1 MPDIAVYPGS
11 FDPITNGHLDLI
23 QRALKIFDHINMAV
37 ATNAF
42 KKSLF
47 TIEERV
53 EMARESLKEYPN
65 VSVSSFQGLLVKY
78 AREQKARAILRGLR
92 AVTDFEYE
100 FQLAMMNRRLEPE
113 IETVFLMTGLRWVF
127 LSSSILKEAAVH
139 GGNIE
144 GMVPEIV
151 FKKLQEKFETVE
163 EGAII
168 ADLRHRRPGGRHR
181 RGPDQAPERG
191 VPGGA

>member
-23 QRALKIFDHINMAV
+23 QRALRVFDHIVVAV

-42 KKSLF
+42 KQSLF
-47 TIEERV
+47 TIEERM
-53 EMARESLKEYPN
+53 EMIRESLKDYPQ
-65 VSVSSFQGLLVKY
+65 VTIDSFDGLLVNY
-78 AREQKARAILRGLR
+78 AMRQKARAVLRGLR

-113 IETVFLMTGLRWVF
+113 VETVFLMTGLRWVF

-151 FKKLQEKFETVE
+151 IQKLREKF
-163 EGAII
+163 GQ
-168 ADLRHRRPGGRHR
+168 LRK
-181 RGPDQAPERG
+181 D
-191 VPGGA
+191 

>member
-23 QRALKIFDHINMAV
+23 QRALRIFDHIIVAV

-42 KKSLF
+42 KQSLF
-47 TIEERV
+47 TIEERM
-53 EMARESLKEYPN
+53 EMIRESLKDHPQITID
-65 VSVSSFQGLLVKY
+65 SFEGLLVNY
-78 AREQKARAILRGLR
+78 AMRQKARAVLRGLR

-113 IETVFLMTGLRWVF
+113 VETVFLMTGLRWVF

-139 GGNIE
+139 GGNVE

-151 FKKLQEKFETVE
+151 VKKLREKF
-163 EGAII
+163 GQ
-168 ADLRHRRPGGRHR
+168 LRK
-181 RGPDQAPERG
+181 D
-191 VPGGA
+191 

>member
-11 FDPITNGHLDLI
+11 FDPITNGHVDLI
-23 QRALKIFDHINMAV
+23 HRALRIFDRIIVAV

-47 TIEERV
+47 TNEERM
-53 EMARESLKEYPN
+53 EMIRVSLADLPM
-65 VSVSSFQGLLVKY
+65 VSIDTFDGLLVNY
-78 AREQKARAILRGLR
+78 AKSQNARAILRGLR

-100 FQLAMMNRRLEPE
+100 FQLALMNRRLGPE
-113 IETVFLMTGLRWVF
+113 IETVFLMTSLRWVF

-139 GGNIE
+139 GGDIA

-151 FKKLQEKFETVE
+151 FLKLQEIFGRKC
-163 EGAII
+163 GAKVS
-168 ADLRHRRPGGRHR
+168 AHLRY
-181 RGPDQAPERG
+181 
-191 VPGGA
+191 

>member
-23 QRALKIFDHINMAV
+23 QRASKIFDHIIVAV

-42 KKSLF
+42 KQSLF

-53 EMARESLKEYPN
+53 EMVRISLEGYPQI
-65 VSVSSFQGLLVKY
+65 SIDTFDGLLVKY
-78 AREQKARAILRGLR
+78 AKGKNARAILRGLR

-100 FQLAMMNRRLEPE
+100 FQLAMMNRRLEPGV
-113 IETVFLMTGLRWVF
+113 ETVFLMTGLRWVF

-139 GGNIE
+139 GGDIE

-151 FKKLQEKFETVE
+151 HRKLKEKFGLT
-163 EGAII
+163 
-168 ADLRHRRPGGRHR
+168 
-181 RGPDQAPERG
+181 
-191 VPGGA
+191 

>member
-1 MPDIAVYPGS
+1 MPDTAVYPGS

-23 QRALKIFDHINMAV
+23 QRALRIFDHIIVAV

-42 KKSLF
+42 KQSLF
-47 TIEERV
+47 TIEERM
-53 EMARESLKEYPN
+53 EMIRESLKDNPQITID
-65 VSVSSFQGLLVKY
+65 SFDGLLVNY
-78 AREQKARAILRGLR
+78 ARRQKARAVLRGLR

-113 IETVFLMTGLRWVF
+113 VETVFLMTGLRWVF
-127 LSSSILKEAAVH
+127 LSSSILKEAAFH

-151 FKKLQEKFETVE
+151 IKKLREKF
-163 EGAII
+163 GQ
-168 ADLRHRRPGGRHR
+168 LRK
-181 RGPDQAPERG
+181 D
-191 VPGGA
+191 

>member
-23 QRALKIFDHINMAV
+23 QRALKIFDRIIVAV

-47 TIEERV
+47 TIEERT
-53 EMARESLKEYPN
+53 EMVRESLAVYPM
-65 VSVSSFQGLLVKY
+65 VTIDTFDGLLVNY
-78 AREQKARAILRGLR
+78 AKGQNARAILRGLR

-100 FQLAMMNRRLEPE
+100 FQLAMMNRRLEPA

-139 GGNIE
+139 GGDIE
-144 GMVPEIV
+144 GMVPENV
-151 FKKLQEKFETVE
+151 FHKLKEKFS
-163 EGAII
+163 
-168 ADLRHRRPGGRHR
+168 RK
-181 RGPDQAPERG
+181 
-191 VPGGA
+191 

>member
-23 QRALKIFDHINMAV
+23 QRALKIFDRIIVAV

-53 EMARESLKEYPN
+53 EMVRESLAVYPM
-65 VSVSSFQGLLVKY
+65 VTIDTFDGLLVNY
-78 AREQKARAILRGLR
+78 AKSQNARAILRGLR

-100 FQLAMMNRRLEPE
+100 FQLAMMNRRLEPA

-139 GGNIE
+139 GGDIE
-144 GMVPEIV
+144 GMVPENV
-151 FKKLQEKFETVE
+151 FHKLKEKFS
-163 EGAII
+163 
-168 ADLRHRRPGGRHR
+168 
-181 RGPDQAPERG
+181 RG
-191 VPGGA
+191 

>member
-11 FDPITNGHLDLI
+11 FDPITNGHLDLL
-23 QRALKIFDHINMAV
+23 QRALKIFDHIIVAV
-37 ATNAF
+37 AWNPT
-42 KKSLF
+42 KQCLF
-47 TIEERV
+47 TIEERM
-53 EMARESLKEYPN
+53 EMIRVSLQDHPQ
-65 VSVSSFQGLLVKY
+65 VSTDTFTGLLVDY
-78 AREQKARAILRGLR
+78 ARQKKARAILRGLR

-127 LSSSILKEAAVH
+127 LSSSILKEAAIH

-151 FKKLQEKFETVE
+151 YHKLREKYNLE
-163 EGAII
+163 
-168 ADLRHRRPGGRHR
+168 
-181 RGPDQAPERG
+181 
-191 VPGGA
+191 

>member
-23 QRALKIFDHINMAV
+23 QRALKVFDRIIVAV
-37 ATNAF
+37 ATNTF

-47 TIEERV
+47 TIEERM
-53 EMARESLKEYPN
+53 EMIRVSLADQPR
-65 VSVSSFQGLLVKY
+65 VSIDSFQGLLVKY
-78 AREQKARAILRGLR
+78 AKGKNARAILRGLR

-127 LSSSILKEAAVH
+127 LSSSILKEAAMH
-139 GGNIE
+139 GGDIKD
-144 GMVPEIV
+144 MVPEIV
-151 FKKLQEKFETVE
+151 FHKLREKF
-163 EGAII
+163 G
-168 ADLRHRRPGGRHR
+168 LP
-181 RGPDQAPERG
+181 
-191 VPGGA
+191 

>member
-23 QRALKIFDHINMAV
+23 QRALRIFDRIIVAV
-37 ATNAF
+37 ASNTF

-47 TIEERV
+47 SIEERM
-53 EMARESLKEYPN
+53 EMIRESLKEYPN
-65 VSVSSFQGLLVKY
+65 VSIDSFQGLLVKY

-113 IETVFLMTGLRWVF
+113 VETVFLMTGMRWVF

-139 GGNIE
+139 GGDIE

-151 FKKLQEKFETVE
+151 VKKLKEKFELLTK
-163 EGAII
+163 
-168 ADLRHRRPGGRHR
+168 GR
-181 RGPDQAPERG
+181 
-191 VPGGA
+191 

>member
-23 QRALKIFDHINMAV
+23 QRALRVFDHIVVAV

-42 KKSLF
+42 KQSLF
-47 TIEERV
+47 TIEERM
-53 EMARESLKEYPN
+53 EMIRESLKDYPQITID
-65 VSVSSFQGLLVKY
+65 SFEGLLVNY
-78 AREQKARAILRGLR
+78 AKRQKARAVLRGLR

-113 IETVFLMTGLRWVF
+113 VETVFLMTGLRWVF

-144 GMVPEIV
+144 GLVPEIV
-151 FKKLQEKFETVE
+151 LQKLREKF
-163 EGAII
+163 GQ
-168 ADLRHRRPGGRHR
+168 LRK
-181 RGPDQAPERG
+181 D
-191 VPGGA
+191 

>member
-23 QRALKIFDHINMAV
+23 QRGLKIFDHIIVAV
-37 ATNAF
+37 ATNRF
-42 KKSLF
+42 KQSLF
-47 TIEERV
+47 TIEERI
-53 EMARESLKEYPN
+53 EMVRISLAGTPN
-65 VSVSSFQGLLVKY
+65 VSIDTFNGLLVEY
-78 AREQKARAILRGLR
+78 ATRQNARAILRGLR

-100 FQLAMMNRRLEPE
+100 FQLSLMNRRLEPE
-113 IETVFLMTGLRWVF
+113 IETVFLMTGLRWIF

-151 FKKLQEKFETVE
+151 YKKLKEKFGYV
-163 EGAII
+163 
-168 ADLRHRRPGGRHR
+168 
-181 RGPDQAPERG
+181 
-191 VPGGA
+191 

>member
-23 QRALKIFDHINMAV
+23 QRALKIFDHIIVAV

-42 KKSLF
+42 KQSLF
-47 TIEERV
+47 TIEERM
-53 EMARESLKEYPN
+53 EMIRESLKDHPQITID
-65 VSVSSFQGLLVKY
+65 SFEGLLVNY
-78 AREQKARAILRGLR
+78 AKRQKARAILRGLR

-113 IETVFLMTGLRWVF
+113 VETVFLMTGLRWVF

-139 GGNIE
+139 GGNVE

-151 FKKLQEKFETVE
+151 VQKLREKF
-163 EGAII
+163 AQ
-168 ADLRHRRPGGRHR
+168 LRK
-181 RGPDQAPERG
+181 D
-191 VPGGA
+191 

>member
-23 QRALKIFDHINMAV
+23 QRALKIFDHIILAV

-47 TIEERV
+47 TIEERM
-53 EMARESLKEYPN
+53 EMARESLKDYPN
-65 VSVSSFQGLLVKY
+65 VTVDTFQGLLVNY
-78 AREQKARAILRGLR
+78 AKAKQARAILRGLR

-127 LSSSILKEAAVH
+127 LSSSILKEAAIH
-139 GGNIE
+139 GGDIE
-144 GMVPEIV
+144 GMVPGIV
-151 FKKLQEKFETVE
+151 FKKLREKFER
-163 EGAII
+163 
-168 ADLRHRRPGGRHR
+168 LR
-181 RGPDQAPERG
+181 ES
-191 VPGGA
+191 

>member
-23 QRALKIFDHINMAV
+23 QRALKIFDHIVVAV

-42 KKSLF
+42 KQSLF
-47 TIEERV
+47 TIDERM
-53 EMARESLKEYPN
+53 EMIRGSLADNPN
-65 VSVSSFQGLLVKY
+65 VSIDSFDGLLVKY
-78 AREQKARAILRGLR
+78 AKARKARAILRGLR

-127 LSSSILKEAAVH
+127 LSSSILKEAAIH
-139 GGNIE
+139 GGDIE

-151 FKKLQEKFETVE
+151 FQKLREKFEM
-163 EGAII
+163 
-168 ADLRHRRPGGRHR
+168 LRK
-181 RGPDQAPERG
+181 
-191 VPGGA
+191 V

>member
-23 QRALKIFDHINMAV
+23 QRGLKIFDRIIVAV
-37 ATNAF
+37 AKNPV

-47 TIEERV
+47 STEERM
-53 EMARESLKEYPN
+53 EMLRVSLQDY
-65 VSVSSFQGLLVKY
+65 SQITIDSFEGLLVAY
-78 AREQKARAILRGLR
+78 AKGQNARAILRGLR

-127 LSSSILKEAAVH
+127 LSSSILKEAAIH

-151 FKKLQEKFETVE
+151 CAKLKEKF
-163 EGAII
+163 G
-168 ADLRHRRPGGRHR
+168 RR
-181 RGPDQAPERG
+181 
-191 VPGGA
+191 

>member
-1 MPDIAVYPGS
+1 MPDIVVYPGS

-23 QRALKIFDHINMAV
+23 QRALKIFDHIVVAV

-42 KKSLF
+42 KQSLF
-47 TIEERV
+47 TIEERM
-53 EMARESLKEYPN
+53 EMIRGSLADNPN
-65 VSVSSFQGLLVKY
+65 VSIDSFDGLLVKY
-78 AREQKARAILRGLR
+78 AKARKARAILRGLR

-127 LSSSILKEAAVH
+127 LSSSILKEAAIH
-139 GGNIE
+139 GGDIE

-151 FKKLQEKFETVE
+151 FQKLREKFEL
-163 EGAII
+163 
-168 ADLRHRRPGGRHR
+168 LRK
-181 RGPDQAPERG
+181 A
-191 VPGGA
+191 